1 MEHTEETTKLIEIE
15 RKAKPTHIS
24 PIVIVIG
31 LALTYGAIWIVAYS
45 ELVVKQIQIA
55 ICQFSPIALG
65 MTFIVAV
72 TNYILSSL
80 FRRTILKPS
89 DIITIYVMVAI
100 GTMIASRGLMEKLIP
115 VMVAINYYATP
126 ENRWVETFYP
136 HIKPWLVP
144 FDPYGLE
151 KQPVARYFYEG
162 IKEGAIPWG
171 DWIRPLLS
179 WSIIVLAIYC
189 AFICMATLFRRQ
201 WVDNEKLTFPLT
213 QPPMQLAETSIFR
226 SFITSRLAWIGF
238 LLPTIIFTI
247 NGLHT
252 IYPTVPEIRLQH
264 NLNQYFTQRPWN
276 AMPFTTVYGSL
287 AAIGFGYF
295 LPTQLLFSLWVFF
308 WIARLQSVLMA
319 WLGLYVEAMPL
330 YPTHLHMGY
339 QVAGAYIVLT
349 AFMLRSAFPHLK
361 QVVLYSLGI
370 RKHGSI
376 EGKDELLPIGVAFW
390 GLLIS
395 FIVAV
400 LWSWLAGMSLWFAIV
415 EIGIYLGVV
424 VLVMARSVA
433 EAGLMMTETSFRP
446 VDIVQLFIPAR
457 RLEAKNL
464 TPMCFL
470 DAVFTRDLR
479 GLLLTP
485 MLDALKMADTLK
497 FTRRA
502 LLIPIITTILF
513 ALVTSCHVELLLPYK
528 YGAVNMYGY
537 AYWGNCI
544 WGFGHAMSVLQ
555 SPERFPYYHRTSF
568 AIGIAVTMFL
578 SFMRSRYWWWS
589 LYPLGYALSA
599 SWTMIVFW
607 FPVMMAW
614 AIKSLILR
622 YGGMTAYTRL
632 RPLFIGLIFG
642 EFFMAIVWATYAMV
656 TRKTAPFFPWP

>member
-1 MEHTEETTKLIEIE
+1 MAGSGEAIRFVEVEQRRKVFTVSLMPLI
-15 RKAKPTHIS
+15 
-24 PIVIVIG
+24 VG

-65 MTFIVAV
+65 MTFIVAMV
-72 TNYILSSL
+72 NYILSSL

-89 DIITIYVMVAI
+89 DIISIYVMVAI

-126 ENRWVETFYP
+126 ENKWVETFFPY
-136 HIKPWLVP
+136 IKPWLVP
-144 FDPYGLE
+144 FDPSGLE

-171 DWIRPLLS
+171 EWIRPLIS
-179 WSIIVLAIYC
+179 WSVVVLAI
-189 AFICMATLFRRQ
+189 FFTFMCMATLLRRQ

-213 QPPMQLAETSIFR
+213 QPPLQLAEVDAFR
-226 SFITSRLAWIGF
+226 SLVKSKLAWIGF
-238 LLPTIIFTI
+238 LIPTFIFTL
-247 NGLHT
+247 NGFHT
-252 IYPTVPEIRLQH
+252 IFPTVPEIRLQH

-308 WIARLQSVLMA
+308 WVARIQSVLMA
-319 WLGLYVEAMPL
+319 WLGLYVEGMPL

-349 AFMLRSAFPHLK
+349 AFMIRSAIPHFKRIVIDNLR
-361 QVVLYSLGI
+361 VRSGSLDD
-370 RKHGSI
+370 S
-376 EGKDELLPIGVAFW
+376 DELLPIGVAFW
-390 GLLIS
+390 G
-395 FIVAV
+395 FIITFIIAII
-400 LWSWLAGMSLWFAIV
+400 WSWLAGMALWFAVIEV
-415 EIGIYLGVV
+415 SVYLGIV

-446 VDIVQLFIPAR
+446 IDIIQLFIPAR

-464 TPMCFL
+464 TPMCFF

-485 MLDALKMADTLK
+485 MLDALKMADVLR
-497 FTRRA
+497 FSRRA
-502 LLIPIITTILF
+502 LLLPIIITIIF
-513 ALVTSCHVELLLPYK
+513 ALMASCHVELLLPYR
-528 YGAVNMYGY
+528 YGAVNMYSY

-568 AIGIAVTMFL
+568 VIGVVVTLFL
-578 SFMRSRYWWWS
+578 AFMRSRYWWWS

-622 YGGMTAYTRL
+622 YGGMLTYMRL

>member
-1 MEHTEETTKLIEIE
+1 MAFAGETAKLGEVE
-15 RKAKPTHIS
+15 RKIKPMGIS
-24 PIVIVIG
+24 PLTVPIG

-72 TNYILSSL
+72 TNYILSAL
-80 FRRTILKPS
+80 LRRTLLKPS
-89 DIITIYVMVAI
+89 DIVTIYVMVAI

-144 FDPYGLE
+144 FDPSGLE

-162 IKEGAIPWG
+162 IKDGAIPWG

-179 WSIIVLAIYC
+179 WSIIVLAVYC
-189 AFICMATLFRRQ
+189 AFICMAALLRRQ

-213 QPPMQLAETSIFR
+213 QPPMQLAEVNAFR
-226 SFITSRLAWIGF
+226 SFMTSRLAWLGF
-238 LLPTIIFTI
+238 LLPTFIFTI

-252 IYPTVPEIRLQH
+252 IFPTVPEIRLQH

-361 QVVLYSLGI
+361 RVVLHSLGI
-370 RKHGSI
+370 GS
-376 EGKDELLPIGVAFW
+376 EGAAESRDEFLPTRVAFW

-395 FIVAV
+395 FVVAV
-400 LWSWLAGMSLWFAIV
+400 LWSWLAGMSLWFALV

-497 FTRRA
+497 FPRRA
-502 LLIPIITTILF
+502 LLLPIVITILF
-513 ALVTSCHVELLLPYK
+513 ALIASCHIELLLPYR
-528 YGAVNMYGY
+528 YGAVNMYSY

-568 AIGIAVTMFL
+568 VIGVAVTLFL

-622 YGGMTAYTRL
+622 YGGMVAYMRL

-642 EFFMAIVWATYAMV
+642 EFFMAIVWAVYAMV